1 MGKLTIAREILFAL
15 LLTVALVG
23 CQKQEAAKPAAPA
36 GTASPGAGPVQS
48 GPALAKT
55 VQERILTYNR
65 LLIEGYQAGNMT
77 ALQQVTTTA
86 LAEKA
91 YYHMAAI
98 AEGKKRMVSQLKK
111 IDFRET
117 DCGQQNKCRVV
128 TREVWDF
135 GYADL
140 KTNEVSNQVKDYSY
154 DVQYLLE
161 NRQGQWL
168 ITEITASGEERKELP
183 SWDKMFHKEK

>member
-1 MGKLTIAREILFAL
+1 M
-15 LLTVALVG
+15 
-23 CQKQEAAKPAAPA
+23 
-36 GTASPGAGPVQS
+36 
-48 GPALAKT
+48 AKT
-55 VQERILTYNR
+55 VQERVVTYNR
-65 LLIEGYQAGNMT
+65 LLTEGYQAGNMT
-77 ALQQVTTTA
+77 ALQQVASTA

-98 AEGKKRMVSQLKK
+98 AEGKKRMISQLKK

-117 DCGQQNKCRVV
+117 DCSKPNTCRVV

-140 KTNEVSNQVKDYSY
+140 KTNEVSNQVKDYAY

-161 NRQGQWL
+161 NRQGQWI

-183 SWDKMFHKEK
+183 SWDKMFNKKQ